1 MRVISGTCRGK
12 KLRTLEGMT
21 TRPTTDRVKESV
33 FNIIQFDIAGRRVLD
48 LFAGSGQ
55 MAIEALSRG
64 ADQAVLVEQDARARR
79 IISQNL
85 AATGLSDRA
94 RLVAGEALAFL
105 AAQPPHS
112 FDLIFLDPPYGG
124 KLLSQA
130 LNCVEKF
137 DILPSGG
144 IIVCESAAVDNVV
157 FPARFSGRKEY
168 RYGASCITI
177 IRG

>member
-12 KLRTLEGMT
+12 KLRALEGT
-21 TRPTTDRVKESV
+21 VTRPTTDRVKESV
-33 FNIIQFDIAGRRVLD
+33 FNIIQFDVPGRRVLD

-64 ADQAVLVEQDARARR
+64 AERAVLVEQDARARR
-79 IISQNL
+79 VIGQNL
-85 AATGLSDRA
+85 AATGLTGRA
-94 RLVAGEALAFL
+94 QLVAGEALAFL
-105 AAQPPHS
+105 AAQRPHS

-137 DILPSGG
+137 DILPPGG
-144 IIVCESAAVDNVV
+144 IIVCESAAADPVA
-157 FPARFSGRKEY
+157 FPARFAERREY
-168 RYGASCITI
+168 RYGATCITI
-177 IRG
+177 IQG